1 MGHRED
7 LLEGAKRCLL
17 EKGFVRT
24 TARDIVKESG
34 TNLAS
39 IGYHYGSKDALLTQA
54 FVELMQEW
62 GEKFGSH
69 AAYED
74 TPGGSVERFHG
85 VWTRMLE
92 SFEDFR
98 PVWAASMEVA
108 TQGDRVPELRE
119 LMAKAQTEGR
129 SGLVAML
136 TGLDE
141 ETLDERTVQSLGGFY
156 QALLNGLMVQ
166 WLFDPA
172 SASTADDLTEGLRRV
187 IDAAAKTKTH
197 AATKAKAKA
206 KATTKT
212 KPKG

>member
-7 LLEGAKRCLL
+7 LLEGAKRCLV

-54 FVELMQEW
+54 FVELVQEW
-62 GEKFGSH
+62 GENFDP
-69 AAYED
+69 AEARDVEA
-74 TPGGSVERFHG
+74 GGSLERFRG
-85 VWTRMLE
+85 VWVRMLGSAE
-92 SFEDFR
+92 EFR
-98 PVWAASMEVA
+98 PIWAASLEIA
-108 TQGDRVPELRE
+108 TQGERVPELRK
-119 LMAKAQTEGR
+119 LMAEAQMEGR
-129 SGLVAML
+129 SGLVAMF
-136 TGLDE
+136 TGLE
-141 ETLDERTVQSLGGFY
+141 EATLDERTVQTLGGFY

-187 IDAAAKTKTH
+187 IAGVKES
-197 AATKAKAKA
+197 
-206 KATTKT
+206 
-212 KPKG
+212 